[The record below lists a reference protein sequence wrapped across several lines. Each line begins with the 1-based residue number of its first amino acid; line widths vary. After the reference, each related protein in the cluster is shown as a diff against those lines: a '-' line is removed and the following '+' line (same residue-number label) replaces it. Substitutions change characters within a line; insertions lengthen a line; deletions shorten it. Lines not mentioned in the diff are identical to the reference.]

1 MKIDLV
7 GTKYVVKSSAT
18 FNKGLKKSIKQGK
31 DINKFREVLIKLAN
45 GVELEP
51 KYRNHNLIDNKYFK
65 HCMECHIEPDWLLI
79 YQYIDNELILL
90 LVNIGSHSD
99 LFR

>member
-1 MKIDLV
+1 MIAEMITRARIKHEKIVHEPELV
-7 GTKYVVKSSAT
+7 PLSEIAIKAVSA
-18 FNKGLKKSIKQGK
+18 NYLMYK
-31 DINKFREVLIKLAN
+31 DKL
-45 GVELEP
+45 VDLEP